1 MKRSE
6 TGEYEVVVGNRQ
18 LLSAFFVVALL
29 LGVAFAMGY
38 MLGQNTPRSTRPQL
52 EASAPASDPGLGS
65 QPSSLPAPPPAPDSS
80 AQAPPSDAPASQPA
94 TSAPEPV
101 TQPTRDTAPSTASS
115 PAVSKPAPAAAAQQ
129 ADAGAGS
136 FWQVLAVKQEAD
148 AQPFLQTLRDG
159 GMPAVM
165 RKGTDGWVRVLVG
178 PYADR
183 AAMAKA
189 KEKLETQFRV
199 RSLIRK

>member
-18 LLSAFFVVALL
+18 LLSAFFIVALL

-80 AQAPPSDAPASQPA
+80 TQAPPSDAQASQPV
-94 TSAPEPV
+94 TGAPEPV
-101 TQPTRDTAPSTASS
+101 AQPARDTARSAASS
-115 PAVSKPAPAAAAQQ
+115 PAVSNPAPAAP
-129 ADAGAGS
+129 ADAAAGS

-178 PYADR
+178 PYTDR

>member
-18 LLSAFFVVALL
+18 LLSAFFIVMLL

-38 MLGQNTPRSTRPQL
+38 MVGQNAPRSTRPQV
-52 EASAPASDPGLGS
+52 EASAPAPDPD
-65 QPSSLPAPPPAPDSS
+65 QPSSLPAPPAAPDSS
-80 AQAPPSDAPASQPA
+80 TQAPAGDAQASQPA
-94 TSAPEPV
+94 AAVPDPA
-101 TQPTRDTAPSTASS
+101 TQPARDAVSPAPS
-115 PAVSKPAPAAAAQQ
+115 PAVANPAPAAAAQP
-129 ADAGAGS
+129 ADAAAGS
-136 FWQVLAVKQEAD
+136 FWQVLAVHQEAD

-165 RKGTDGWVRVLVG
+165 RKGSDGWVRVLVG
-178 PYADR
+178 PYNDR